1 MSHARG
7 MGAPHCPRSF
17 KWQQHREAISD
28 HWARCGPKGKSNR
41 SSSEAAMDVLHVAQS
56 KSSQRQ
62 QIGVPDRVT
71 NPCPIL
77 DEDKIELESFFG
89 QLWEVP
95 KPHRNRVR

>member
-1 MSHARG
+1 
-7 MGAPHCPRSF
+7 
-17 KWQQHREAISD
+17 
-28 HWARCGPKGKSNR
+28 
-41 SSSEAAMDVLHVAQS
+41 MDVLHVAQS